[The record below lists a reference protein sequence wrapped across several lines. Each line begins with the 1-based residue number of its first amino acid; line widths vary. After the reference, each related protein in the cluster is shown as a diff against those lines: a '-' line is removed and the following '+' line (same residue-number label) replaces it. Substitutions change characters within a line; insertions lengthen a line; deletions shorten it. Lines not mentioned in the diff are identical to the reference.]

1 MNIRKIAMLRRQETK
16 RERGLLRDCDGKLII
31 GQPKIKSRSELIR
44 LHQRINA
51 GWSENKLLIP
61 V

>member
-31 GQPKIKSRSELIR
+31 GQPKIKTRADLIR
-44 LHQRINA
+44 RMYAN
-51 GWSENKLLIP
+51 GYK
-61 V
+61 